1 VLALQGDVEENVSA
15 TMRAFEEMQTEGQVK
30 PIRYAEEIEQI
41 DGLIIPGGEST
52 VMSTLV
58 SLQSSGSISNI
69 RNRIFSGMPVM
80 GTCAGMIMLSKRSYD
95 KVVGEKRQNLLE
107 SLDILIERNAF
118 GRQNDSFEAEID
130 IADIGKVPFRA
141 VFIRAPIVKDLG
153 PDVQIMA
160 KFNDKVVAVRQ
171 NNILGTAFHP
181 ELSSDTRL
189 HQMLIQMVIDYINN
203 NNNNNDNDNKSKN

>member
-1 VLALQGDVEENVSA
+1 MKIPSIGVLALQGDVEENVSA
-15 TMRAFEEMQTEGQVK
+15 TMRAFQEMQTEGEVK
-30 PIRYAEEIEQI
+30 PIRYAEEMEQI

-52 VMSTLV
+52 VMSTLI
-58 SLQSSGSISNI
+58 SLQGSGSLSII
-69 RNRIFSGMPVM
+69 RRRIFSGMPVM

-95 KVVGEKRQNLLE
+95 KVVGEKKQNLLE
-107 SLDILIERNAF
+107 ILDILIERNAF

-153 PDVQIMA
+153 PNVQIMA

-181 ELSSDTRL
+181 ELSLDSRL
-189 HQMLIQMVIDYINN
+189 HQMFIKMVIDYNI
-203 NNNNNDNDNKSKN
+203 KSKN